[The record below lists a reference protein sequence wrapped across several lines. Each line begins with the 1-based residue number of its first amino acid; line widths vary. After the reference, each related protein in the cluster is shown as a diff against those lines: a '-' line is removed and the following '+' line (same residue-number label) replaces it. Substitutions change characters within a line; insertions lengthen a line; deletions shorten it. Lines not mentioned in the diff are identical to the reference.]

1 MVEAGT
7 VPTVINVDFT
17 FFSFKPITTLALV
30 AVNVIPA
37 YPIILTGARVA
48 VVNVP
53 LALDTSKTRKTLA
66 EYITD
71 FVVAFL
77 GVLVMA
83 GQRPDIAVINIYGT
97 VAS

>member
-1 MVEAGT
+1 LVEAGT
-7 VPTVINVDFT
+7 VPTVINVDLT
-17 FFSFKPITTLALV
+17 VFSFKPITALALV

-53 LALDTSKTRKTLA
+53 LALDTSKARKTLA